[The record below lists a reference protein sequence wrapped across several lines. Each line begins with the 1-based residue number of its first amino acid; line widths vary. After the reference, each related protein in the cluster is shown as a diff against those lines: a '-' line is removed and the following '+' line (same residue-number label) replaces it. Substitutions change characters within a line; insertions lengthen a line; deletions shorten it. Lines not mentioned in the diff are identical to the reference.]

1 MSDVERAFLD
11 TNIVIYSVDIADPAK
26 QRTAQLL
33 QSRLISQHHA
43 VVSTQVI
50 QEFLNTCLRKLKT
63 QLTAQDALDIAE
75 RILWPICKVSPS
87 YALHHRAIALHQ
99 RLGFSFYD
107 SLIVAAALQAGCT
120 RLYSEDLQHG
130 QQIERLT
137 IVNPFLPDAPS
148 HRANAAVHECSEA

>member
-1 MSDVERAFLD
+1 MNGAELAFID
-11 TNIVIYSVDIADPAK
+11 TNIVIYSVDVADPAK

-33 QSRLISQHHA
+33 QDRLLAQHQG

-50 QEFLNTCLRKLKT
+50 QEFLNACLRKL
-63 QLTAQDALDIAE
+63 QPCLTPADALDIAE

-87 YALHHRAIALHQ
+87 YALHHRAMALHQ
-99 RLGFSFYD
+99 RFGFSFYD

-137 IVNPFLPDAPS
+137 IVNPFLPDAP
-148 HRANAAVHECSEA
+148 AAPRKRRRS